1 MEPHKPDD
9 RHGSDITSLIFLTQI
24 YHMSHKS
31 LIFLTQISHMSHK
44 YITKVSWCRINLMTV
59 TGATIMSHLC
69 HTNISHVA
77 HTYHKSI
84 MCHLLEHAVE
94 NLRDVVRGVEVSRE
108 TLLDQRV
115 QIHSVM
121 CYLGVKVLGSIGK
134 TFSELFQRGE
144 ETCFSVLLLQIV
156 NLAAVDVASTA
167 FYYAVLTTVFQNVF
181 HLQIFIHHPLV
192 DLHPKWYMMCDR
204 Y

>member
-1 MEPHKPDD
+1 
-9 RHGSDITSLIFLTQI
+9 
-24 YHMSHKS
+24 
-31 LIFLTQISHMSHK
+31 
-44 YITKVSWCRINLMTV
+44 
-59 TGATIMSHLC
+59 MSHLC

-77 HTYHKSI
+77 HIHHKSI

-121 CYLGVKVLGSIGK
+121 CYLGVEVLASIGK
-134 TFSELFQRGE
+134 TFSDLFQRGE

-167 FYYAVLTTVFQNVF
+167 FYYTVLTTVFQNVF
-181 HLQIFIHHPLV
+181 QAVRCTAL
-192 DLHPKWYMMCDR
+192 PKTLKSGHSFVAVSVHQVV
-204 Y
+204 